1 MCSLPESQGCVHC
14 ATRVWQ
20 KTTLQRRSEVTTDI
34 QSYIA
39 VLNLCIFLGIRL
51 ALHLSNSLSNSI
63 PLTLNLI
70 RTFTPSWQIYLSVYA
85 LGVFRGHSHAQTA
98 ADESPEKNL
107 NHDLPTNPRYQCVL
121 AMRRIFL
128 GLNGLAA
135 VIFDVREAALIHVV

>member
-14 ATRVWQ
+14 ATRVWRKQ
-20 KTTLQRRSEVTTDI
+20 HRNGAAKLQRIFSRILPCSTCV
-34 QSYIA
+34 
-39 VLNLCIFLGIRL
+39 FLGIRL

-98 ADESPEKNL
+98 ADESTEKISTMTYL
-107 NHDLPTNPRYQCVL
+107 Q
-121 AMRRIFL
+121 
-128 GLNGLAA
+128 
-135 VIFDVREAALIHVV
+135 IHAISAF